1 MSIRIARLVVF
12 LSALGCVTFARPVQ
26 GQGYG
31 SSSPSSSKSDP
42 TALAPAAAKISITD
56 PNIVYILDQANAG
69 DSARGRLAA
78 SKGTSADVKQFGRL
92 MSGEHH
98 ALRAEGAQLA
108 KKLGVTQQ
116 APPDDKSVSQ
126 ARAEMATLKAMP
138 RGKSWDKS
146 YIAYE
151 VNYHQ
156 GILQGAGG
164 LVDAAQ
170 NPQLKDLLKESG
182 AVVQKHLDLAKTI
195 QQKLGS

>member
-12 LSALGCVTFARPVQ
+12 LTALGCVTFAHTVQ
-26 GQGYG
+26 GQGYQYP
-31 SSSPSSSKSDP
+31 SPPSSKAVP
-42 TALAPAAAKISITD
+42 KAGATNISITD
-56 PNIVYILDQANAG
+56 ANIVYILDQANAG

-92 MSGEHH
+92 MAGEHH
-98 ALRAEGAQLA
+98 ALRAEGIQLA

-126 ARAEMATLKAMP
+126 ARTEMARLKAMP

-164 LVDAAQ
+164 LLDATQ
-170 NPQLKDLLKESG
+170 NQQLKDLLKESG
-182 AVVQKHLDLAKTI
+182 AVVQKHLDHAKTI

>member
-1 MSIRIARLVVF
+1 MSKHLIVLTG
-12 LSALGCVTFARPVQ
+12 ALFTC
-26 GQGYG
+26 
-31 SSSPSSSKSDP
+31 
-42 TALAPAAAKISITD
+42 LLAAAGAASISITD
-56 PNIVYILDQANAG
+56 ANIVYILDQANAG

-78 SKGTSADVKQFGRL
+78 TKGTSADVKQFGRL

-98 ALRAEGAQLA
+98 ALRAEGVQLA

-116 APPDDKSVSQ
+116 APPGDKSVGQ
-126 ARAEMATLKAMP
+126 ARTEMARLKAMP

-164 LVDAAQ
+164 L
-170 NPQLKDLLKESG
+170 
-182 AVVQKHLDLAKTI
+182 LDVAKTI